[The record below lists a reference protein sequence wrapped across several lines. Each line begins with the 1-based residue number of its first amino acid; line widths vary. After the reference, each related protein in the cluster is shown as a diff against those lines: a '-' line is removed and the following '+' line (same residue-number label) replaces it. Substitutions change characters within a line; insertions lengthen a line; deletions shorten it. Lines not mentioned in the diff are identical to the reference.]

1 MNIHY
6 ILVGKYVDDFVIKV
20 GRDMTIYSS
29 QEILGITVDQC
40 AKLCIEQEA
49 TNCKSF
55 IYCGNQTVCQLKSM
69 SPRQTPIVASQY
81 CDLYTSKLVIYY

>member
-1 MNIHY
+1 MNIHC

-40 AKLCIEQEA
+40 ILEQYNVLA
-49 TNCKSF
+49 
-55 IYCGNQTVCQLKSM
+55 M
-69 SPRQTPIVASQY
+69 
-81 CDLYTSKLVIYY
+81 

>member
-55 IYCGNQTVCQLKSM
+55 IYRGNQTVCQLKSM